1 MAKHYDYSYTQDREL
16 SWLKFNERVLAEAG
30 KSTVPIFERLKFLEI
45 FTNNLDEFFMVR
57 VGSIHEM
64 SLIHDNHHDIRSNL
78 TPDEQLIQISEHV
91 RPMYRMKDRIFEN
104 VSTQLKKIGIEQ
116 CTFADLTKDEKKYLK
131 NYFEVMILPV
141 LSPIVIGKQHPFPH
155 IQNKILHVGLLL
167 KKKEK
172 EAFGLIAVPKDLD
185 RMIFMKDNH
194 SLRFILLEDVI
205 AEFCDILFE
214 NYTIEAKTILC
225 VTRSADINPDDEIY
239 ENTSDYREHM
249 RQIIRM
255 RSRLKPIR
263 LEFYK
268 KGNAWIEKYLMEKL
282 DISKND
288 VFKSSTP
295 LDLKYVYSLID
306 KVPDSQR
313 KKGCDRPF
321 RPALNRDLIP
331 GQSITKQ
338 ILQRDK
344 LLFFPFE
351 SIDPF
356 VQLLRE
362 SAHDKE
368 TISIK
373 ITIYRL
379 AKQAKIV
386 KYLCEAAENGKEVVV
401 LMELRARFDEENNIN
416 YSEILE
422 QAGCK
427 VMYGI
432 EDYKVHS
439 KVCLITKKNNKG
451 IYYITQIGTGN
462 YNESTSKIYTDL
474 SLMTASKEIGQDA
487 TRFFNNVA
495 VFNLEGTYQHLLV
508 SPSTLKEGILKH
520 IYRERMKA
528 ESFQPCGIFMKM
540 NSLTDRQII
549 DALSEAS
556 CAGVPIFLLVRGICC
571 IRPGISG
578 KTENIQVESIVGRFL
593 EHSRIYAF
601 GVDEEMEIF
610 ISSADM
616 MTRNTKRRVEVAC
629 PVYDPVLKQRL
640 KKIMKVLRADNIQS
654 MKLLSDGTYVSKWK
668 EGETPINSQI
678 YFLNAARRNQKKK
691 SEEKRNVFQYIRKYL
706 KK

>member
-295 LDLKYVYSLID
+295 LDLKYVYSLVD

>member
-104 VSTQLKKIGIEQ
+104 VSTELKKIGIEQ
-116 CTFADLTKDEKKYLK
+116 CTSADLTKDEKKYLK

-185 RMIFMKDNH
+185 RMIFMKNNH

-205 AEFCDILFE
+205 AEFCDVLFE

-306 KVPDSQR
+306 KVPDLQR

-356 VQLLRE
+356 VQLLKE

-508 SPSTLKEGILKH
+508 APSTLKEGILKH

-571 IRPGISG
+571 IRPGIPG

>member
-116 CTFADLTKDEKKYLK
+116 CTFADLIKDEKKYLK

-571 IRPGISG
+571 IRPGIPG

>member
-91 RPMYRMKDRIFEN
+91 RPMYRMKDQIFEN

-356 VQLLRE
+356 VQLLKE

-571 IRPGISG
+571 IRPGIPG

>member
-487 TRFFNNVA
+487 TRFFNNLA

-571 IRPGISG
+571 IRPGIPG

>member
-172 EAFGLIAVPKDLD
+172 EAFGLIAVPKELD

-571 IRPGISG
+571 IRPGIPG

>member
-306 KVPDSQR
+306 KVPDPQR

-356 VQLLRE
+356 VQLLKE

-571 IRPGISG
+571 IRPGIPG

>member
-104 VSTQLKKIGIEQ
+104 VSMQLKKIGIEQ

-356 VQLLRE
+356 VQLLKE
-362 SAHDKE
+362 SAYDKE

-571 IRPGISG
+571 IRPGIPG

>member
-185 RMIFMKDNH
+185 RMIFMKNNH

-268 KGNAWIEKYLMEKL
+268 KGNAWIERYLMEKL

-571 IRPGISG
+571 IRPGIPG